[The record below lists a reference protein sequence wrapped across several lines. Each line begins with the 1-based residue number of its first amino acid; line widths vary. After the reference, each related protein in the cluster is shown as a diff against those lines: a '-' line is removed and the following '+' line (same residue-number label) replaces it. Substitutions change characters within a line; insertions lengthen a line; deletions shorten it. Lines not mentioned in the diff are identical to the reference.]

1 MILRMLGGQF
11 KGRILKSPKSCPTR
25 PTQGILRQAVFNICQ
40 QQIPGARFLDLF
52 AGSGAMGLEALS
64 RGAELAC
71 FVEQNGP
78 AARVIRENIQI
89 LQVTDHSE
97 LLVMDVFR
105 ALKTLAKRNE
115 TFDTVY
121 IDPPYGQTEMIRD
134 VLQELEKN
142 NLISPKAIVF
152 FEDST
157 QDKELEYESSRL
169 KLVSARRF
177 GIARLYQYEAE

>member
-1 MILRMLGGQF
+1 MTLRILGGQF
-11 KGRILKSPKSCPTR
+11 KGRILKSPKSSPTR

-40 QQIPGARFLDLF
+40 QQIPDARFLDLF

-105 ALKTLAKRNE
+105 ALKILTKRNE